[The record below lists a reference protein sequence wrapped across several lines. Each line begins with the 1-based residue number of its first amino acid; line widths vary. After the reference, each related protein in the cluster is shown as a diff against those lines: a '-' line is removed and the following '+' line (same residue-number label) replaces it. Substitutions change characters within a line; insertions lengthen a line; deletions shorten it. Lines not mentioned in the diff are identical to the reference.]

1 MIKEIT
7 CYTFSFSNR
16 VTSRFYNAKFLN
28 AKPDANVI
36 ANKFMIGTD
45 IQSTEEREFNFTGK

>member
-45 IQSTEEREFNFTGK
+45 IQSTEEREFTGK

>member
-28 AKPDANVI
+28 AKPDANV
-36 ANKFMIGTD
+36 NEFMIGTG
-45 IQSTEEREFNFTGK
+45 IQSTEESEFTGK

>member
-7 CYTFSFSNR
+7 CYTFSNR

-28 AKPDANVI
+28 ATPDANV
-36 ANKFMIGTD
+36 MIGTG
-45 IQSTEEREFNFTGK
+45 IQSTEESEFTGKIRKKLFFSF